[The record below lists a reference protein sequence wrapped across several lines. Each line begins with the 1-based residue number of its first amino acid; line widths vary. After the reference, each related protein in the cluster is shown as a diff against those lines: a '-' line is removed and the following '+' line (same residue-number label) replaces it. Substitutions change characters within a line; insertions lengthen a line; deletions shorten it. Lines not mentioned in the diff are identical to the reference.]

1 MAPLSTQW
9 SPASLAV
16 VLAAPASEP
25 LPGSDSMKH
34 PTASPDAQGVR
45 YLAFCSGVPYF
56 STGPQYSELLTDMM
70 TPADAQPRLISSMAM
85 A

>member
-1 MAPLSTQW
+1 VYQWGTGLDEREKERERDPSLVRTLAPLRTQW

-34 PTASPDAQGVR
+34 PIDSPDAHGVR
-45 YLAFCSGVPYF
+45 YLACRG
-56 STGPQYSELLTDMM
+56 
-70 TPADAQPRLISSMAM
+70 
-85 A
+85 